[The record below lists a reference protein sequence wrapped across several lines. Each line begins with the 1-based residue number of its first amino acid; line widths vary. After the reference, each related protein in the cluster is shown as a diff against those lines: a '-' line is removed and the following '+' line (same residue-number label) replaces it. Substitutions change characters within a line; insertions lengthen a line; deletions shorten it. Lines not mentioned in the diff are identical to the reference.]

1 MKKEDL
7 DAINEIVMKRSE
19 LIDELNSA
27 LREGYDN
34 NRDNDF
40 IQTDLTLKQWEDLAP
55 CMNFGGYEFETLF
68 DEDLTDEDWEND
80 EEVQKLAWQM
90 VECTHF
96 IVAVFID
103 PYNHKRANVIIPN
116 GYIEK
121 DGGKDFKTCFYVE
134 NV

>member
-1 MKKEDL
+1 
-7 DAINEIVMKRSE
+7 MKRSE
-19 LIDELNSA
+19 LVDELNSA

-40 IQTDLTLKQWEDLAP
+40 IQTDLTWKQWEYLAP
-55 CMNFGGYEFETLF
+55 CMNFGGYKFQTLF
-68 DEDLTDEDWEND
+68 VDMPEDEWEND

-90 VECTHF
+90 VECAHF

-103 PYNHKRANVIIPN
+103 PYDKNSVNVVIPN
-116 GYIEK
+116 GIIEK
-121 DGGKDFKTCFYVE
+121 DGSRDFKTCFYVE